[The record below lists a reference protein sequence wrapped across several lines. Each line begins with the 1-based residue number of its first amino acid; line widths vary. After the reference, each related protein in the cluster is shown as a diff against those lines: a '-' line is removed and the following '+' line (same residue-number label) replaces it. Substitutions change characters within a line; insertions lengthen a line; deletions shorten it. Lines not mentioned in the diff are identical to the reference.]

1 MTRAGEQ
8 YVGPMV
14 VLQDGPAAAKIAAKA
29 AVLGIASEF
38 VAIKSET
45 AKTLIAF
52 GRTRTGARSDL
63 DPYRY

>member
-29 AVLGIASEF
+29 VPAAAKIAAKAVAAAAGISLKLAATKCETDKSPMALG
-38 VAIKSET
+38 
-45 AKTLIAF
+45 
-52 GRTRTGARSDL
+52 
-63 DPYRY
+63 